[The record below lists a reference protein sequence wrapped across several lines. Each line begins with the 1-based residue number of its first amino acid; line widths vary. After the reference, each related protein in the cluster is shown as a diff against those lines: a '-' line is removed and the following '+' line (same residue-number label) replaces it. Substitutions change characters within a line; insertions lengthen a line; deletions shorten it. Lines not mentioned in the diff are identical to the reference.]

1 MDNLSTPAERPSEVA
16 EKGKRGK
23 KSSLSGGFFPEEIFR
38 TALNP
43 GFQPGGAEPDRKR
56 INEQLPLNPG
66 S

>member
-16 EKGKRGK
+16 GKGKRGK

-43 GFQPGGAEPDRKR
+43 GFQPGAEPDRKR

>member
-16 EKGKRGK
+16 GKGKRGK

-43 GFQPGGAEPDRKR
+43 GFQPGAEPDRKR
-56 INEQLPLNPG
+56 INERPPLNPG

>member
-1 MDNLSTPAERPSEVA
+1 MDNLSTPVERPSEVA

-23 KSSLSGGFFPEEIFR
+23 KSSWSGGFFPEEIFR

-43 GFQPGGAEPDRKR
+43 GIQPGAEPDRKH
-56 INEQLPLNPG
+56 INERPPLKPG

>member
-16 EKGKRGK
+16 GKGKRGK

-43 GFQPGGAEPDRKR
+43 GFQPGAEPDRKH
-56 INEQLPLNPG
+56 INEQSLLKPG